1 MKATTGTDMGK
12 EVMMMTDCRTKIVFS
27 DIDGTLLTSQHK
39 VTCQSKA
46 AVQKLAQKD
55 IPFVLVSAR
64 MPAAIYPI
72 TDELDVKMPIISY
85 SGALVLDREGK
96 TLASTKME
104 EKPTRQ
110 LLQELAEKFPQ
121 ITANFYTDNKWYV
134 KDRTDKRVQ
143 REMDITSAT
152 AENADFAKL
161 LDEGIYPHKILLMA
175 EPEDCVAAENYF
187 RENYPAFQVVRSS
200 SILLEIMSGCVS
212 KAGGIAVLL
221 KHYGLTVEEAL
232 SFGDSYNDIP
242 MLEYTGQSVAMG
254 NAPDVVKAAA
264 KDVTLTSDEDGI
276 SAYLNGYFERF

>member
-1 MKATTGTDMGK
+1 
-12 EVMMMTDCRTKIVFS
+12 MMTADKIKIVFS
-27 DIDGTLLTSQHK
+27 DIDGTLLTSQHEVTGRTK
-39 VTCQSKA
+39 V
-46 AVQKLAQKD
+46 AVQKLAAKD

-72 TDELDVKMPIISY
+72 TDELGVKMSIISY

-110 LLQELAEKFPQ
+110 LLQELAAKFPQ

-134 KDRTDKRVQ
+134 KDVTDKRVR
-143 REMDITSAT
+143 REMDITSAV
-152 AENADFAKL
+152 AENADFTQL
-161 LDEGIYPHKILLMA
+161 LDQGTYPHKILLMA
-175 EPEDCVAAENYF
+175 EPEDCVLAEEYF
-187 RENYPAFQVVRSS
+187 REHYPAFQVVRSS

-221 KHYGLTVEEAL
+221 KHYGHTVEESL

-242 MLEYTGQSVAMG
+242 MLEYTGQSVAMA
-254 NAPDVVKAAA
+254 NAPEQVKTAA
-264 KDVTLTSDEDGI
+264 KDVTLSSDEDGI
-276 SAYLNGYFERF
+276 SAYLNGHFEMF